1 MPNQITSI
9 IVDDEKDGRDGLES
23 VIISALPYVKVI
35 AKAENAQNALEII
48 TQSTPEIVFLD
59 IQMPTHDG
67 FWLVEKIHK
76 LKIDTC
82 IIFITAYDEYAIKA
96 IKYAA
101 FDLLTKPII
110 PEELSKTIDRYRNN
124 EDNYNISEKYNALQ
138 SFFNRKRLKIDNH
151 YGFILVSPE
160 EIVYCV
166 EEIASTEISLI
177 NGKIETVTIKLD
189 NLIELLKD
197 SNFVK
202 INITT
207 LVNSKFIEKVDYK
220 SKVILL
226 SDVLQRYEFKANSA
240 GLKKLLNLDLQL

>member
-1 MPNQITSI
+1 M
-9 IVDDEKDGRDGLES
+9 
-23 VIISALPYVKVI
+23 
-35 AKAENAQNALEII
+35 
-48 TQSTPEIVFLD
+48 
-59 IQMPTHDG
+59 
-67 FWLVEKIHK
+67 
-76 LKIDTC
+76 
-82 IIFITAYDEYAIKA
+82 
-96 IKYAA
+96 
-101 FDLLTKPII
+101 
-110 PEELSKTIDRYRNN
+110 
-124 EDNYNISEKYNALQ
+124 Q